1 MSNSQHLPVGKSG
14 SKIEGLFILARQ
26 KKASDIYLSA
36 GEHPVLKVHG
46 KLERLTEYGVIKE
59 TRIED
64 LVYAVLTPK
73 QQQDFESRMELELT
87 YTTEATG
94 NIQIILFATQ
104 DGIGV
109 ACRLIPTTIP
119 SFKKIG
125 PVDSLKKITSFH
137 RGLILITGK
146 SNSGKS
152 TTMASIIDY
161 INTHSK
167 KSIVTIE
174 DPIHFTHKS
183 KSSLVFQREIGLQAR
198 DYADSIR
205 TAMRSD
211 MDVILLSEIEG
222 PETLAMA
229 MNAAESHLV
238 LCASTSFGGAAWAIR
253 KLFSY
258 FPDDRQDLVQVHLSR
273 VLRALIWQHMIPL
286 KGHKGR
292 KTAMEIMFNNEKIAA
307 LIRNNELYKVNDEIQ
322 KGSEE
327 GMQTM
332 EKSVSE
338 MGEITGV
345 MGTVLNVAEIG
356 VELLAFI

>member
-1 MSNSQHLPVGKSG
+1 MSESQDLATDKTG
-14 SKIEGLFILARQ
+14 SKIRDLFVLARQ
-26 KKASDIYLSA
+26 KKASDIYLSD

-64 LVYAVLTPK
+64 LVYSILTSK
-73 QQQDFESRMELELT
+73 QQQEFESRMELELT
-87 YTTEATG
+87 YMTETTG
-94 NIQIILFATQ
+94 NIQIILFSTQ
-104 DGIGV
+104 DGIGA

-125 PVDSLKKITSFH
+125 PVDSLRKIASFH
-137 RGLILITGK
+137 RGLVLITGK

-211 MDVILLSEIEG
+211 MDVILLSEIDG

-229 MNAAESHLV
+229 INAAESHLV
-238 LCASTSFGGAAWAIR
+238 LGASTSFGGAAWAIR

-258 FPDDRQDLVQVHLSR
+258 FPDDRQDFVQIQLSR
-273 VLRALIWQHMIPL
+273 VLRALIWQHIIPL
-286 KGHKGR
+286 KGHKGL

-307 LIRNNELYKVNDEIQ
+307 LIRNNELHKVNDEIQ
-322 KGSEE
+322 KGSES

-332 EKSVSE
+332 GKSISE
-338 MGEITGV
+338 MGEVAEITG
-345 MGTVLNVAEIG
+345 TVFNVAEIG
-356 VELLAFI
+356 MSLLALI